1 MAIAS
6 LAGRGWRRTL
16 TLTAGLLMVS
26 GLIVSNLPGQT
37 GKKTATKKPAP
48 EKELPKAIVADKMVT
63 ESGVEQVAYIN
74 EAIQKAWDENKI
86 KPSDRCS
93 DYEFI
98 RRASL
103 DIVGRIATVPEIQVY
118 LNDPPERR
126 RSMLIER
133 LLKSPE
139 YKTNWANVWTV
150 LLLTRRGVSKVY
162 QDQMR
167 DWLEEKLE
175 SPAAA
180 WDKIV
185 TEIITAS
192 GQTNDNGS
200 VNFILAHVGEG
211 IKGDKGTMG
220 AFDMVPVTS
229 RTTRLFLGLRTQCV
243 QCHDH
248 PFNGDWK
255 QEHFWGINAFFRQV
269 EAPKGRPTMMPQ
281 KAKKAKFAQQFTLE
295 DNPDFN
301 RRGIV
306 PYERRSGVLLYTDP
320 TFLDGRKMPKKG
332 FGSRRAAL
340 ADFITKSPYFSKAFV
355 NRMWGHLFG
364 RSFTKDA
371 VDDFGDHNPASHPE
385 LLDKIAE
392 DWATKYQHNPRD
404 LIRWICNSRAYGLS
418 SVANKT
424 NDKPEDESFF
434 ARMLLKAMTPE
445 QLFDSL
451 MTATQAKVGQS
462 KASKAKLRENWLA
475 RLVLNFGDDEGNE
488 TSFNGTVIQALL
500 LMNGQ
505 DINDAIM
512 DKEVGTVAVVL
523 KKRAYSANAAR
534 GAMTDLYLAALNRPP
549 SAAEFARILN
559 PRMYLLPKSGPPRD
573 PAAFWTGFYQDLF
586 WAILNSNEFILNH

>member
-1 MAIAS
+1 
-6 LAGRGWRRTL
+6 
-16 TLTAGLLMVS
+16 MVS
-26 GLIVSNLPGQT
+26 CLIVGNLPGQT
-37 GKKTATKKPAP
+37 KEKKPA
-48 EKELPKAIVADKMVT
+48 EKEKEIKAVVIDKMVT
-63 ESGVEQVAYIN
+63 ETGLEQVAYIN
-74 EAIQKAWDENKI
+74 EAIQKAWEENKI

-93 DYEFI
+93 DFEFI

-103 DIVGRIATVPEIQVY
+103 DIIGRIAKVPEIQQFMA
-118 LNDPPERR
+118 DPGERR
-126 RSMLIER
+126 RALLIER
-133 LLKSPE
+133 LLKSTESTEKISE
-139 YKTNWANVWTV
+139 YATNWANLWTV
-150 LLLTRRGVSKVY
+150 LLLTRQGVNKVY

-167 DWLEEKLE
+167 SWLEEHLN
-175 SPAAA
+175 AADA
-180 WDKIV
+180 GWDKIV
-185 TEIITAS
+185 SKIITAT
-192 GQTNDNGS
+192 GKTNEYGN
-200 VNFILAHVGEG
+200 VNFILAHMGEG
-211 IKGDKGTMG
+211 IKGDKENLG

-269 EAPKGRPTMMPQ
+269 EAPQGRPTMMVKKMQ
-281 KAKKAKFAQQFTLE
+281 KGMLNQQFLLE
-295 DNPDFN
+295 DNPDLN

-320 TFLDGRKMPKKG
+320 TFLDGKKMPKKVNN
-332 FGSRRAAL
+332 RRTAL
-340 ADFITKSPYFSKAFV
+340 ASFITKSPYFSKAAV
-355 NRMWGHLFG
+355 NRMWGHFFG
-364 RSFTKDA
+364 KSFTKDA

-385 LLDKIAE
+385 LLDRIAE

-434 ARMLLKAMTPE
+434 ARMLLKAMSPE

-451 MTATQAKVGQS
+451 MTATQAKVGQA
-462 KASKAKLRENWLA
+462 KATKAKLREDWLA
-475 RLVLNFGDDEGNE
+475 KLIQNFGDDEGNE

-505 DINDAIM
+505 DINSAIM
-512 DKEVGTVAVVL
+512 DKDVGTVAVVL

-549 SAAEFARILN
+549 TPAEFTKILN
-559 PRMYLLPKSGPPRD
+559 PTMYTLPRSGVPRD
-573 PAAFWTGFYQDLF
+573 AAAFWTGFYQDLF

>member
-16 TLTAGLLMVS
+16 TLTAGLFMLS
-26 GLIVSNLPGQT
+26 GLIVGNLPGQT
-37 GKKTATKKPAP
+37 KGKKAAP
-48 EKELPKAIVADKMVT
+48 EKEPKVVVTDKMVT
-63 ESGVEQVAYIN
+63 ETGIEQVAYIN
-74 EAIQKAWDENKI
+74 EAIHKMWDENKI
-86 KPSDRCS
+86 KPSDRCT
-93 DYEFI
+93 DFEFI

-103 DIVGRIATVPEIQVY
+103 DIIGRIATVPEIQQY
-118 LNDPPERR
+118 MSEPQEKRR
-126 RSMLIER
+126 ALLIER
-133 LLKSPE
+133 LLKGPE
-139 YKTNWANVWTV
+139 YKTNWANMWTV
-150 LLLTRRGVSKVY
+150 LLLTRQGVNKVY

-167 DWLEEKLE
+167 DWLEEKL
-175 SPAAA
+175 AATDAA

-185 TEIITAS
+185 TEIVTAS

-200 VNFILAHVGEG
+200 VNFILTHMGEG
-211 IKGDKGTMG
+211 IKGDRAEMG

-248 PFNGDWK
+248 PFSGDWK

-269 EAPKGRPTMMPQ
+269 ESPKGRPTMMVTKQ
-281 KAKKAKFAQQFTLE
+281 KGKLLQQFTLE
-295 DNPDFN
+295 DNPDLN
-301 RRGIV
+301 RRGII

-320 TFLDGRKMPKKG
+320 TFLDGKKMPKKG
-332 FGSRRAAL
+332 FSSRRAAL
-340 ADFITKSPYFSKAFV
+340 AKFITKSPYFSKAMV
-355 NRMWGHLFG
+355 NRMWGHFFG
-364 RSFTKDA
+364 KSFTKDA
-371 VDDFGDHNPASHPE
+371 VDDFGDHNPASHPD

-418 SVANKT
+418 STANKS
-424 NDKPEDESFF
+424 NDKPEDEAFF

-462 KASKAKLRENWLA
+462 KTSKAKLREQWLTK
-475 RLVLNFGDDEGNE
+475 LVLNFGDDEGNE

-512 DKEVGTVAVVL
+512 DKDIGTVAVVL
-523 KKRAYSANAAR
+523 KKRAYSPNAAR
-534 GAMTDLYLAALNRPP
+534 GAMIDLYLAALNRPP
-549 SAAEFARILN
+549 TAVEFAKILN
-559 PRMYLLPKSGPPRD
+559 PAMYTLPRSGAPRD
-573 PAAFWTGFYQDLF
+573 PAVFWTGFYQDLF

>member
-1 MAIAS
+1 MTIAS
-6 LAGRGWRRTL
+6 LAGPGWRRTL
-16 TLTAGLLMVS
+16 ILTAGLLMLS
-26 GLIVSNLPGQT
+26 GLIVGNLPGQT
-37 GKKTATKKPAP
+37 KGKKPAV
-48 EKELPKAIVADKMVT
+48 EKKEPKVVVTDRMVT
-63 ESGVEQVAYIN
+63 ESGVEQVKYVNKEI
-74 EAIQKAWDENKI
+74 EKVWDENKI
-86 KPSDRCS
+86 KPSDRCG
-93 DYEFI
+93 DFEFI

-103 DIVGRIATVPEIQVY
+103 DIIGRIATVPEIQHY
-118 LNDPPERR
+118 MGDPQEKRR
-126 RSMLIER
+126 ALLIER

-139 YKTNWANVWTV
+139 YKTNWANMWTV
-150 LLLTRRGVSKVY
+150 LLLTRRGVNKVY

-175 SPAAA
+175 ASDAA

-192 GQTNDNGS
+192 GQTNENGS
-200 VNFILAHVGEG
+200 INFILAHMGEA
-211 IKGDKGTMG
+211 IKGDRSEMG

-229 RTTRLFLGLRTQCV
+229 RTTKLFLGLRTQCV

-248 PFNGDWK
+248 PFSGDWK

-269 EAPKGRPTMMPQ
+269 ESPKGRPTMMVQ
-281 KAKKAKFAQQFTLE
+281 KKAKGKGVQQFTLE
-295 DNPDFN
+295 DNPDLN
-301 RRGIV
+301 RKGIV

-320 TFLDGRKMPKKG
+320 TFLDGKKMPKKAS
-332 FGSRRAAL
+332 SRRAAL
-340 ADFITKSPYFSKAFV
+340 AEFITKSPYFSKAMV
-355 NRMWGHLFG
+355 NRMWGHFFG
-364 RSFTKDA
+364 KSFTKDG

-385 LLDKIAE
+385 LLDRIAE

-404 LIRWICNSRAYGLS
+404 LIRWICNTRAYGLS
-418 SVANKT
+418 SVANKS
-424 NDKPEDESFF
+424 NDKPEDEALF

-462 KASKAKLRENWLA
+462 KAGKAKLREQWLTK
-475 RLVLNFGDDEGNE
+475 LVLNFGDDEGNE

-512 DKEVGTVAVVL
+512 DKDIGTVAVVL
-523 KKRAYSANAAR
+523 KMRAYSANAAR
-534 GAMTDLYLAALNRPP
+534 GAMRDLYLAALNRPP
-549 SAAEFARILN
+549 TAVEFAKILN
-559 PRMYLLPKSGPPRD
+559 PAMYTLPRSGAPRD